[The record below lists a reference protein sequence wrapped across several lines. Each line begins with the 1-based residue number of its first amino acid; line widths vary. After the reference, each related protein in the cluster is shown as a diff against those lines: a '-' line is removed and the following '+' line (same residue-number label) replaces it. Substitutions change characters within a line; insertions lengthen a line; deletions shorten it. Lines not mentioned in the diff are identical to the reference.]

1 MYIIKRFLHSVADI
15 AVQTVLFVGAAVL
28 VAYAFVELFK

>member
-1 MYIIKRFLHSVADI
+1 MYIIKRFLYSVADI

-28 VAYAFVELFK
+28 AAYAFVELLK

>member
-15 AVQTVLFVGAAVL
+15 AVHTVLFVGAAAL
-28 VAYAFVELFK
+28 VSYSFVELLK